1 MIKPYPGHNG
11 PPTIKQASTVDILAL
26 RRLAIKALSFSPISK
41 LIYSLFQS
49 EPKSLSN
56 ITSEK
61 VAIANGWLVLKDVF
75 LLRISQTETKSES
88 IVNDFESVLRL
99 QSSYLRFD
107 NILNYSLLMGPTSMM
122 LHHAVNI
129 ALI

>member
-1 MIKPYPGHNG
+1 M
-11 PPTIKQASTVDILAL
+11 
-26 RRLAIKALSFSPISK
+26 
-41 LIYSLFQS
+41 YSLFQS